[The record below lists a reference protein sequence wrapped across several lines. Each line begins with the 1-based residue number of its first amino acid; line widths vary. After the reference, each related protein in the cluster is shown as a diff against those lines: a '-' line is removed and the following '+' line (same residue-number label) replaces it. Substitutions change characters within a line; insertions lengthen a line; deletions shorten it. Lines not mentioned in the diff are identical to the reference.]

1 MTSEQSP
8 VIPLV
13 DRSIQMRKESEA
25 RKVLLAWG
33 LLNLSVAGMIYT
45 EM

>member
-1 MTSEQSP
+1 M
-8 VIPLV
+8 IPLV